1 MPVTSILY
9 KLYLESGPLINTF
22 DLWNAFYSIIGHG
35 GEEEEEEEGGAEEE
49 DGKAAAGAGAAGA
62 SGSGHGGGGNGTEAS
77 TGMDKNK
84 AQALFY
90 RGLAE
95 MKALGF
101 IRSSKKKTDHLAK
114 LAWKGL

>member
-22 DLWNAFYSIIGHG
+22 DLWSAFYSIIG
-35 GEEEEEEEGGAEEE
+35 GEEGIWGRERGGAEGGKRGEE
-49 DGKAAAGAGAAGA
+49 GEKEGVDKA
-62 SGSGHGGGGNGTEAS
+62 T
-77 TGMDKNK
+77 

-95 MKALGF
+95 LRSLGF
-101 IRSSKKKTDHLAK
+101 VRASKKKTDHLAK

>member
-1 MPVTSILY
+1 MPTMPVASILY

-22 DLWNAFYSIIGHG
+22 DLWSAFYSIVGDG
-35 GEEEEEEEGGAEEE
+35 EGGDVGE
-49 DGKAAAGAGAAGA
+49 
-62 SGSGHGGGGNGTEAS
+62 GGVDRAT
-77 TGMDKNK
+77 

-95 MKALGF
+95 LRALGF
-101 IRSSKKKTDHLAK
+101 VRASKKKTDHLAK

>member
-22 DLWNAFYSIIGHG
+22 DLWNAFYSIIGHEG
-35 GEEEEEEEGGAEEE
+35 GEVEGG
-49 DGKAAAGAGAAGA
+49 GA
-62 SGSGHGGGGNGTEAS
+62 GNGT
-77 TGMDKNK
+77 GIGKNK

-90 RGLAE
+90 RGLTE
-95 MKALGF
+95 LKTLGF

>member
-22 DLWNAFYSIIGHG
+22 DLWNAFYSIIGH
-35 GEEEEEEEGGAEEE
+35 EGEE
-49 DGKAAAGAGAAGA
+49 DGEAG
-62 SGSGHGGGGNGTEAS
+62 

-95 MKALGF
+95 LKALGF